1 MLDAIDDDLTRR
13 ARDILRENDKG
24 TYTVPTHGLYP
35 YQWNWDSAFAA
46 LGFAELD
53 LDRAWTELETLMTG
67 QWDSGMVPHIIFH
80 RKDDS
85 YFPGPDVWQG
95 QGPIPSSGITQP
107 PVALSVAHR
116 VWAMDPEFGRAR
128 IDALYPKLVA
138 WAEWFM
144 TWRTF
149 EGAVFVTHPW
159 ESGRDNAPC
168 WDDAMA
174 RINPEGVGEYQ
185 RRDTQFVN
193 ASMRPTKD
201 DYDRYLWLV
210 NRGAALEWDD
220 AKMACDPPFR
230 VADPTMTFI
239 LMRGLRDLA
248 VLGRDLGHSVDQVQ
262 DWIATLEQGAERL
275 WNDAHGFYDSFNV
288 NTGVWA
294 NALTNASFLAWYGGV
309 ERSELLVKLDQVLA
323 AAPYGVPSLSPS
335 DDRFD
340 AKRYWRGPSWAI
352 MNRMI
357 GLGLVEAKHP
367 QGRAIKEMT
376 RDVIRKHGF
385 AEYFDPITGEAAGGE
400 SFTWTAA
407 VWLFWAG
414 KA

>member
-1 MLDAIDDDLTRR
+1 MKQTKEKALFEAAQKVLY
-13 ARDILRENDKG
+13 ANKGDKAF
-24 TYTVPTHGLYP
+24 TIPTAKLYP
-35 YQWNWDSAFAA
+35 FQWNWDSAFAA
-46 LGFAELD
+46 LGFAEFD
-53 LDRAWTELETLMTG
+53 LDRAWTELETLMSG

-80 RKDDS
+80 QKDDR

-138 WAEWFM
+138 WGEWFM

-159 ESGRDNAPC
+159 EAGRDNAPC

-174 RINPEGVGEYQ
+174 RITPDGVGEYQ

-210 NRGAALEWDD
+210 NRGASLDWDD
-220 AKMACDPPFR
+220 AEMAKDAPFR

-248 VLGRDLGHSVDQVQ
+248 VLGRDLGQPVDQIL
-262 DWIATLEQGAERL
+262 DWIATLEQGADRL
-275 WNDAHGFYDSFNV
+275 WNDELGFYDSFNV

-294 NALTNASFLAWYGGV
+294 KALTNASFLAWYGGV
-309 ERSELLVKLDQVLA
+309 GRSELLSKLDGVLET
-323 AAPYGVPSLSPS
+323 APYGVPS
-335 DDRFD
+335 FD
-340 AKRYWRGPSWAI
+340 C
-352 MNRMI
+352 
-357 GLGLVEAKHP
+357 
-367 QGRAIKEMT
+367 GR
-376 RDVIRKHGF
+376 
-385 AEYFDPITGEAAGGE
+385 
-400 SFTWTAA
+400 
-407 VWLFWAG
+407 
-414 KA
+414 